1 MFRTTCVTLVLL
13 AAGPAVHAENPS
25 RTAGDDLRKRVK
37 GYLDQALPG
46 VFYNDHQ
53 DVRDGR
59 IMRLFAVGT
68 AIVHDTLGR
77 EEGLDQA
84 RRRAQESARAELARF
99 LASRVTVKVTARDEV
114 VLVKDGSDGAVKET
128 GKKVERRTREF
139 EERATAVI
147 RGLRMA
153 GARQVAEEKR
163 YVVVYRWDVAG
174 VAGATELKDRM
185 EGKRDSRTPVPPK
198 PLPEKRVVVSD

>member
-13 AAGPAVHAENPS
+13 AASPAAFAEPPP
-25 RTAGDDLRKRVK
+25 RTAADDLRKRVD

-46 VFYNDHQ
+46 VFYSDEA

-59 IMRLFAVGT
+59 IIRLFAVGT
-68 AIVHDTLGR
+68 ALVHDTLGR

-84 RRRAQESARAELARF
+84 RRRAQEAARAELARF
-99 LASRVTVKVTARDEV
+99 LATRVTVKVTARDEV
-114 VLVKDGSDGAVKET
+114 VLARDGSDGAVKET
-128 GKKVERRTREF
+128 GKTVERRTREF

-153 GARQVAEEKR
+153 GARQAAEEKR

-185 EGKRDSRTPVPPK
+185 AAGPGGRVPVPGK
-198 PLPEKRVVVSD
+198 PLAEKRVVVGD